1 MRISGLARSLWRGP
15 VHFVETVL
23 IVILLTAAYPGGNSL
38 RAEDLGASPDVGES
52 GVAENRIIADPANPA
67 NPAPSVVF
75 DQELRSADRAL
86 IQAIAASDRLAAARL
101 LDSEFTWIDRDG
113 RSRAKSDLVPRLVLL
128 AAGPDANVTVQNY
141 GRVALLT
148 GTHRLTPD
156 NASAFFARVW
166 VRQPSGWHLLLY
178 QETTP
183 AEFSVKDARYRGA
196 RTQWPYPC
204 DNPCRSLPYKP
215 LSSEAQEIVA
225 SFMAGEKAVFEQ
237 DAQAASRMLGDDV
250 LFVTPYRAQP
260 MNKAERIAAMRKL
273 GHGGQMDLPPEV
285 ASMALWVF
293 GNAAV
298 MSTDEESSSGE
309 RLRGTRIWARRD
321 GQWQLTFS
329 QQTLVE

>member
-1 MRISGLARSLWRGP
+1 MRLSHLARSLWRGP
-15 VHFVETVL
+15 VHFFETVF
-23 IVILLTAAYPGGNSL
+23 IVIMFSAAYPGGNSL
-38 RAEDLGASPDVGES
+38 WAADLRASPAVSEN
-52 GVAENRIIADPANPA
+52 GVAENRIVADPA
-67 NPAPSVVF
+67 NPAPSVAF

-86 IQAIAASDRLAAARL
+86 VQAIAASDRLAAARL

-113 RSRAKSDLVPRLVLL
+113 RSRTKSDLVPRLVLL
-128 AAGPDANVTVQNY
+128 AAGPDADVSVQNY

-156 NASAFFARVW
+156 NAWALFARVW
-166 VRQPSGWHLLLY
+166 VHQPSGWHLLLY

-183 AEFSVKDARYRGA
+183 AEFSGKDARYGGPHA
-196 RTQWPYPC
+196 QWPIPC

-237 DAQAASRMLGDDV
+237 DPQAASRMLGDDV
-250 LFVTPYRAQP
+250 LFVTPYRVQP

-273 GHGGQMDLPPEV
+273 GHAGQMDLPPEV

-298 MSTDEESSSGE
+298 MSADEESSSGE
-309 RLRGTRIWARRD
+309 RLRGMRIWAKRD
-321 GQWQLTFS
+321 GQWQITFS
-329 QQTLVE
+329 QQTLVP